1 MIDRLIHKGLLYNA
15 HFAAAIVVAGVRR
28 GRPVMV
34 RWDASVPS
42 LHTLH
47 RQGHLR
53 PPIAWA
59 TAHMMALFVKHFP
72 RDLVGVHTPESLPID
87 VRRAILRDARARGL
101 RIAKRITKCS
111 G

>member
-1 MIDRLIHKGLLYNA
+1 MIDRLIHKGLLHNA
-15 HFAAAIVVAGVRR
+15 RFAAAIVVAGVRR
-28 GRPVMV
+28 GRPLMV

-59 TAHMMALFVKHFP
+59 TAQMMALFVKHFP
-72 RDLVGVHTPESLPID
+72 GNLVGVHTPEALPIE

-101 RIAKRITKCS
+101 RIAKRITKCTV
-111 G
+111 